1 MKIIVQIPCLDE
13 EETLPLTVRDIPRK
27 IDGVDEV
34 EILVIDDGSTDRT
47 LEVAKEIGVD
57 HIVRFE
63 KNQGLAKA
71 FMAGIDACLRLGAD
85 IVVHTDG
92 DNQYKGEDIPKLIKP
107 ILEGKADMVIG
118 DRETEKVAHFSF
130 VKKKLQKLGSWV
142 IRKLSGS
149 AVPDATSSFRAMTR
163 EAALRLNIISD
174 FSYTLEAIIQA
185 AKKKLAIKV
194 VPIRTNEKL
203 REPRL
208 YSSTFV
214 FLKKSASTIIRTYA
228 MYESLKVFSV
238 IGSIILLGG
247 VVLGIRFLYFYFTGE
262 GIGHIQSVILASM
275 LIIMGFVLWMI
286 GLLADLISANRKLLE
301 DMLYRVRYL
310 ELLSHKEEPSK

>member
-118 DRETEKVAHFSF
+118 DRETEKVEHFSF

-238 IGSIILLGG
+238 IGSIILVGG